1 MNPVWCLVLLILAG
15 ESVSRAHDLLDE
27 SFGSPHYDWSVS
39 PPTNILLHFN
49 EDYSHAPT
57 RPAALAELF
66 APFSPQVRTH
76 WDADWFYVESD
87 GMPAHPLMVGITA
100 WQRQVPLPQT
110 YTGRNAW
117 RFPLQPVPAA
127 HPISARTN
135 FFRGAIAI
143 AVNGVPIFNPIKNDG
158 RTDTFLAGELDQYG
172 GHAGRADDYHYHV
185 APLHLQ
191 KYVGSNNPIAIA
203 LDGYPIYG
211 LNEPDGQPATGLDE
225 FNGHSTPGLG
235 YHYHASK
242 TYPYLNGGFHG
253 VVTVRGGQVDPQPS
267 AHPVRAATYPLPGA
281 TITGFARGKD
291 GHSYTVTYDL
301 NGQTRQIRY
310 GQQNGS
316 VRFDFIDPTGQT
328 ISRVY
333 SYRNRTPG
341 AGSDASNPAP
351 RQERAWSAEQ
361 LNAALSEQPIEYQP
375 PRSGAMALTSPAV
388 GADGRLPVLYT
399 GDGAGISPPID
410 WSGEPKG
417 TKYFAVIMHHVPGP
431 GEVKWY
437 WTLYN
442 IPVQFHALPA
452 GSRAIGL
459 FGNNSVNRRIG
470 YAPPHSKGPGAK
482 TYTLTVYA
490 LSGPV
495 VIHRP
500 AHEVSRNVLLAAMK
514 DLVLDSAELR
524 VTYDRT
530 AFLERDED
538 APPGGSPDEHN
549 SLNL

>member
-1 MNPVWCLVLLILAG
+1 MNPAWRFLSLLFA
-15 ESVSRAHDLLDE
+15 SQWVSLAHDLEDE
-27 SFGSPHYDWSVS
+27 NFSSPSYDWSVS
-39 PPTNILLHFN
+39 PPTNIVLHFN
-49 EDYSHAPT
+49 EGYSHATT
-57 RPAALAELF
+57 RPTALTGLF
-66 APFSPQVRTH
+66 APFSPQVHTH
-76 WDADWFYVESD
+76 WDDYWFYVESD

-117 RFPLQPVPAA
+117 RFPLQPVPAP
-127 HPISARTN
+127 HPVSARTN

-143 AVNGVPIFNPIKNDG
+143 AVNGIPIFNPIKNDG

-191 KYVGSNNPIAIA
+191 KFVGSNNPIAMA
-203 LDGYPIYG
+203 LDGYPVYG

-225 FNGHSTPGLG
+225 FNGHSTPELG

-281 TITGFARGKD
+281 TITGFARGQD
-291 GHSYTVTYDL
+291 GHSYTVTYNL

-316 VRFDFIDPTGQT
+316 VRFDFIDPSGQI

-333 SYRNRTPG
+333 PYRNPTSDVRPDNPNPPPRRERVQSAVESNATPT
-341 AGSDASNPAP
+341 
-351 RQERAWSAEQ
+351 
-361 LNAALSEQPIEYQP
+361 EQPIEYLP
-375 PRSGAMALTSPAV
+375 PRTGAMTLMSPAV
-388 GADGRLPVLYT
+388 GSDGRLPMLYT
-399 GDGAGISPPID
+399 GDGAGISPPLA
-410 WSGEPKG
+410 WSGEPKA

-431 GEVKWY
+431 GDVKWY

-442 IPVQFHALPA
+442 LPAQCHALSP
-452 GSRAIGL
+452 GSHSIGL
-459 FGNNSVNRRIG
+459 LGNNSVNRQLA

-482 TYTLTVYA
+482 TYILTIYA

-500 AHEVSRNVLLAAMK
+500 AREISRNVLLAALK

-530 AFLERDED
+530 AFLERNGDT
-538 APPGGSPDEHN
+538 PPAAGRDDFQP
-549 SLNL
+549 LNH